1 MSTQLIS
8 LSADQLA
15 YLIEQGVSK
24 YQGEE
29 YKCIVKDISS
39 PNAGS
44 REDKLTFKV
53 EISDKVVP
61 AIKK

>member
-8 LSADQLA
+8 LSSDQLA
-15 YLIEQGVSK
+15 YLIAQAVSK

-29 YKCIVKDISS
+29 YKCMVKDISS

-44 REDKLTFKV
+44 REDKLTFQV
-53 EISDKVVP
+53 EISDKAVP
-61 AIKK
+61 AVKK